1 MSKKN
6 LDQTT
11 NENKED
17 IKVEDIKKERKS
29 KNKTMFSAMGYAI
42 NGIISAF
49 KTERNLRIHYL
60 TGLCV
65 FLLSLF
71 FDFTKSE
78 FACLCLT
85 VGFVIFAEMMNTAV
99 EAVVDLLTDVYNP
112 HAKIAKDV
120 AAGGV
125 LISAAISVVVAYFLF
140 IDKLTNATTVLLD
153 SIINSP
159 THILI
164 TILFI
169 VGIAV
174 VILKG
179 IYTGKN
185 KRYSKS
191 FPSFKIAIS
200 CAMAMYSWIISK
212 SEIVGA
218 ISFIL
223 CFFIA
228 QTKMERRGATIIQM
242 ILSGLLGVLIVIIVF
257 QLVELRQFL

>member
-1 MSKKN
+1 MSKKTI
-6 LDQTT
+6 DETT
-11 NENKED
+11 E
-17 IKVEDIKKERKS
+17 VEDVKKERKS

-60 TGLCV
+60 TGICV
-65 FLLSLF
+65 FLFSLF
-71 FDFTKSE
+71 FDFTKAE

-85 VGFVIFAEMMNTAV
+85 IGFVIFAEMMNTAV

-125 LISAAISVVVAYFLF
+125 LISAGISVVVAYFLF

-153 SIINSP
+153 SILGSP
-159 THILI
+159 MHILV

-169 VGIAV
+169 VVIAII
-174 VILKG
+174 ILKG
-179 IYTGKN
+179 IYTENN
-185 KRYSKS
+185 KRFAKS
-191 FPSFKIAIS
+191 FPSFKVAIS
-200 CAMAMYSWIISK
+200 CAMAMYAWIISK

-223 CFFIA
+223 CFMIA
-228 QTKMERRGATIIQM
+228 QTKMQRKATTIIQI
-242 ILSGLLGVLIVIIVF
+242 ILSGLLGVLLVIIVF
-257 QLVELRQFL
+257 QLVELRPLIV